1 MTWRVVIELDV
12 ETRPTPASLQ
22 AWAEALGSEVTYYR
36 DDDGDMPYF
45 RNEVRVHAPTELVV
59 SS

>member
-12 ETRPTPASLQ
+12 ETRPTLAALQ
-22 AWAEALGSEVTYYR
+22 AWATALGSEVTYQQE
-36 DDDGDMPYF
+36 DGDMPYF
-45 RNEVRVHAPTELVV
+45 RNEVRVHAPTELAV